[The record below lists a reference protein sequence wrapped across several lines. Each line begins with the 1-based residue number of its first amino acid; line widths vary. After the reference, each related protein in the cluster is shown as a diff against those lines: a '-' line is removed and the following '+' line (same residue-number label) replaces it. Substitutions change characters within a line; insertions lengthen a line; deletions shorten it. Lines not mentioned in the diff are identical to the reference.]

1 MPRRVPRPR
10 LDGTKIPTGGAKMSA
25 ISHTRPLATT
35 ADTRRLGGLAGM
47 VVGPLFL
54 TVVGLLTWA
63 ELDYLHG
70 LDWGYTKDNP
80 VPWPSATALGPHGWV
95 QVLNFAVAGLL
106 VLTFTRA
113 FQAELHGKVGRA
125 AAWLLY
131 LMGVALIVSAFPTDH
146 ASTLGNS
153 PDTWNGIL
161 HSIGFV
167 CLALPSVIV
176 PILVAVALRRRPGWG
191 RLAAIS
197 AVVPAVELLLFFV
210 GVNVW
215 HDAAFTAY
223 LATLFAWFALLG
235 HRLYTTTPPFG
246 G

>member
-1 MPRRVPRPR
+1 
-10 LDGTKIPTGGAKMSA
+10 MSTITHA
-25 ISHTRPLATT
+25 RPLAPT

-54 TVVGLLTWA
+54 AVVGLLTWA
-63 ELDYLHG
+63 ELGYLHG

-106 VLTFTRA
+106 IVTFAHA
-113 FQAELHGKVGRA
+113 FQVELRGRVGRV

-146 ASTLGNS
+146 ASTLGHS
-153 PDTWNGIL
+153 PDTWHGIL

-167 CLALPSVIV
+167 CLALPSLIA
-176 PILVAVALRRRPGWG
+176 PLLVAVALRRRAGWG

-197 AVVPAVELLLFFV
+197 LAVPAVELLLFFV
-210 GVNVW
+210 AVGTW

-235 HRLYTTTPPFG
+235 HRLYATSATTE
-246 G
+246 